1 MVVKELQEMEVM
13 TMPLSMFSSGE
24 SGVINRISGRDDTK
38 RFLNNLGFVE
48 GGTITVV
55 NKVQGNIIV
64 HVMDSRVAIGK
75 SMANKIMV
83 ERN

>member
-1 MVVKELQEMEVM
+1 MEVIM
-13 TMPLSMFSSGE
+13 MPLSMFSSGE
-24 SGVINRISGRDDTK
+24 TGVINRISGKDDTK

-48 GGTITVV
+48 GSPVTVISRV
-55 NKVQGNIIV
+55 EGNIIV
-64 HVMDSRVAIGK
+64 NVMDSRIAIGK

>member
-1 MVVKELQEMEVM
+1 MIM
-13 TMPLSMFSSGE
+13 MPLSMISSGE

-48 GGTITVV
+48 GSSVTVI
-55 NKVQGNIIV
+55 NKVEGNIIV
-64 HVMDSRVAIGK
+64 SVMDSRIAIGK
-75 SMANKIMV
+75 NMANKIMV

>member
-1 MVVKELQEMEVM
+1 MEEMEVIM
-13 TMPLSMFSSGE
+13 MPLSMISSGE

-48 GGTITVV
+48 GGSVRVIS
-55 NKVQGNIIV
+55 KVEGNIIV
-64 HVMDSRVAIGK
+64 SIMDSRIAIGK
-75 SMANKIMV
+75 NMANKIMV

>member
-1 MVVKELQEMEVM
+1 MIM
-13 TMPLSMFSSGE
+13 MPLSMISTGE
-24 SGVINRISGRDDTK
+24 SGVINRISGREDTK

-48 GGTITVV
+48 GSSVTVV
-55 NKVQGNIIV
+55 NKVEGNIIV
-64 HVMDSRVAIGK
+64 SVMDSRIAIGK

>member
-1 MVVKELQEMEVM
+1 MIM
-13 TMPLSMFSSGE
+13 MPLSMISSGE

-48 GGTITVV
+48 GGSIRVIS
-55 NKVQGNIIV
+55 KVEGNIIV
-64 HVMDSRVAIGK
+64 SIMDSRIAIGK
-75 SMANKIMV
+75 NMANKIMV

>member
-1 MVVKELQEMEVM
+1 MM
-13 TMPLSMFSSGE
+13 MPLSMFGSGE